1 MIDCCERH
9 IQDVAAAVTE
19 AAGDEPVGFDPAS
32 LLTIVLPI
40 LTEMLTG
47 CMSQFGRRSVE
58 QRLQNPNGWTRIA
71 MNRAIRRGARKARI
85 RVTERESDIVRD
97 GLQSF
102 SATGGMADVLDEVA
116 ENSEWV
122 ML

>member
-1 MIDCCERH
+1 MSDCCERH

-40 LTEMLTG
+40 LTEMLSG
-47 CMSQFGRRSVE
+47 CMSQRGRRSVE
-58 QRLQNPNGWTRIA
+58 QRLENPDVWTRIA
-71 MNRAIRRGARKARI
+71 MNRAIRRGSRESGI
-85 RVTERESDIVRD
+85 RVTERERDIVRD

-102 SATGGMADVLDEVA
+102 SSTGGMADVLDEVSQ
-116 ENSEWV
+116 NSEWV

>member
-1 MIDCCERH
+1 MNDCCERH

-19 AAGDEPVGFDPAS
+19 AAGDEPVGFAPAS

-40 LTEMLTG
+40 LTEMLRG
-47 CMSQFGRRSVE
+47 CMSPRGRRSVE
-58 QRLQNPNGWTRIA
+58 QRLENPDVWTRIA
-71 MNRAIRRGARKARI
+71 MNRAIRRGSRESGI
-85 RVTERESDIVRD
+85 RVTERERDIVRD

-102 SATGGMADVLDEVA
+102 SATGGMADVLDEVSQ
-116 ENSEWV
+116 NSEWV

>member
-1 MIDCCERH
+1 MSDCCERH

-40 LTEMLTG
+40 LTEMLSG
-47 CMSQFGRRSVE
+47 CMSQRGRRSVE
-58 QRLQNPNGWTRIA
+58 QRLENPDVWTRIA
-71 MNRAIRRGARKARI
+71 MNRAIRRGSRESGI
-85 RVTERESDIVRD
+85 RVTERERDIVRD

-102 SATGGMADVLDEVA
+102 SASGGMADVLDEVSQ
-116 ENSEWV
+116 NSEWV

>member
-1 MIDCCERH
+1 MSDCCERH

-40 LTEMLTG
+40 LTEMLSG
-47 CMSQFGRRSVE
+47 CMAQRGRRSVE
-58 QRLQNPNGWTRIA
+58 QRLENPDVWTRIA
-71 MNRAIRRGARKARI
+71 MNRAIRRGARESGI
-85 RVTERESDIVRD
+85 RVTEWERDVVRD

-102 SATGGMADVLDEVA
+102 SSSGGMTDVLDEVSQ
-116 ENSEWV
+116 NSEWV

>member
-1 MIDCCERH
+1 MSDCCERH
-9 IQDVAAAVTE
+9 IQEVAAAVTE

-40 LTEMLTG
+40 LTEMLSG
-47 CMSQFGRRSVE
+47 CISQRGRRSVE
-58 QRLQNPNGWTRIA
+58 QRLENPDVWTRIA
-71 MNRAIRRGARKARI
+71 MNRAIRRGSRESGI
-85 RVTERESDIVRD
+85 RVTERERDVVRD

-102 SATGGMADVLDEVA
+102 SSTGGMADVLDEVSQ
-116 ENSEWV
+116 NSEWV